1 MQVAGLTSPYTKESD
16 MAHQLETWQDGTA
29 SFVSAR
35 KHAWHQLGTVLPAE
49 FDAAQA
55 MSYAKL
61 GGWNVR
67 TVPLQTAPSI
77 DEQGVTSPLPV
88 PDQFATVRT
97 NPVRGGTDVLGVVG
111 KSYTVIQNEE
121 HAGLLNTLVDAG
133 GAHFETAGSL
143 RGGRSVFLSM
153 KLPESMLIGGVDPVD
168 LYLIALNSHDG
179 TSAFRL
185 LVSPVRVV
193 CANTQALALRRAQSS
208 FSIRHT
214 SGAKGNIAQAREA
227 LGLTFKYA
235 EVFEREAEQMIQA
248 SLTDAQFE
256 QIIGKLWTTES
267 ESKRSAT
274 ITANRADV
282 LTGLFADAPTN
293 ANIRGTRWA
302 CYQAVTEYL
311 DHFAPVAGG
320 TDTARAERVA
330 TGGTVTTVKARAF
343 EMLAAL

>member
-1 MQVAGLTSPYTKESD
+1 
-16 MAHQLETWQDGTA
+16 MAHEIEQFTDGTA
-29 SFVSAR
+29 AFVSAR
-35 KHAWHQLGTVLPAE
+35 EHAWHRLGTVLPAE

-55 MSYAKL
+55 MAYAKL

-67 TVPLQTAPSI
+67 TMALQTAPVLS
-77 DEQGVTSPLPV
+77 DDGVFGALPV

-97 NPVRGGTDVLGVVG
+97 NPVSGGVDVLGVVG
-111 KSYTVIQNEE
+111 RGYTVIQNEE
-121 HAGLLNTLVDAG
+121 HADLLNRVVDEG
-133 GAHFETAGSL
+133 GACFETAGSL
-143 RGGRSVFLSM
+143 RGGRAVFLSM
-153 KLPESMLIGGVDPVD
+153 KLPRTMNIGGVDRVD

-214 SGAKGNIAQAREA
+214 SGARGNIAQAREA

-235 EVFEREAEQMIQA
+235 EVFEREAEQMIQQ
-248 SLTDAQFE
+248 SLTDAQFA

-282 LTGLFADAPTN
+282 LTGLFTDAPTN
-293 ANIRGTRWA
+293 ANIRGTRYA
-302 CYQAVTEYL
+302 GYQAITEYL

>member
-1 MQVAGLTSPYTKESD
+1 
-16 MAHQLETWQDGTA
+16 MAHDLETWSDGTA

-35 KHAWHQLGTVLPAE
+35 QHAWHRLGTVLPAE

-55 MSYAKL
+55 MSLARL

-67 TVPLQTAPSI
+67 TMALQTAPVLS
-77 DEQGVTSPLPV
+77 DDGVFGALPV

-97 NPVRGGTDVLGVVG
+97 NPVGGGLDVLGVVG
-111 KSYTVIQNEE
+111 RGYAVIQNEE
-121 HAGLLNTLVDAG
+121 HADLLNRVADEG
-133 GAHFETAGSL
+133 GAVFETAGSL

-153 KLPESMLIGGVDPVD
+153 KLPRTMDIGGVDPVD

-193 CANTQALALRRAQSS
+193 CANTQALAVRRAQSS

-274 ITANRADV
+274 ITANRTDV
-282 LTGLFADAPTN
+282 LTGLFTAAPTN

-302 CYQAVTEYL
+302 GYQAITEYL
-311 DHFAPVAGG
+311 DHFAPVQGG

-330 TGGTVTTVKARAF
+330 TGGTVTTVKTRAF

>member
-1 MQVAGLTSPYTKESD
+1 
-16 MAHQLETWQDGTA
+16 MAHELETWSDGTA

-35 KHAWHQLGTVLPAE
+35 EHAWHRLGTVLPAE

-55 MSYAKL
+55 MSYARL

-67 TVPLQTAPSI
+67 TMALQTAPALS
-77 DEQGVTSPLPV
+77 DDGVFGALPV

-97 NPVRGGTDVLGVVG
+97 NPVSGSVDVLGVVG
-111 KSYTVIQNEE
+111 RGYTVIQNEE
-121 HAGLLNTLVDAG
+121 HADLLNRVADEG
-133 GAHFETAGSL
+133 GACFETAGSL

-153 KLPESMLIGGVDPVD
+153 KLPRTMNVGGVDRVD

-214 SGAKGNIAQAREA
+214 SGARGNIAQAREA

-282 LTGLFADAPTN
+282 LTGLYADAPTN
-293 ANIRGTRWA
+293 ASIRGTRWA
-302 CYQAVTEYL
+302 GYQAITEYL
-311 DHFAPVAGG
+311 D
-320 TDTARAERVA
+320 
-330 TGGTVTTVKARAF
+330 K
-343 EMLAAL
+343 

>member
-1 MQVAGLTSPYTKESD
+1 
-16 MAHQLETWQDGTA
+16 MAHELETWSDGTA

-35 KHAWHQLGTVLPAE
+35 EHAWHRLGTVLPAE
-49 FDAAQA
+49 FDAARA

-67 TVPLQTAPSI
+67 TMALQTAPVLS
-77 DEQGVTSPLPV
+77 DDGVFGALPV

-97 NPVRGGTDVLGVVG
+97 NPVSGGVDVLGVVG
-111 KSYTVIQNEE
+111 RGYTVIQNEE
-121 HAGLLNTLVDAG
+121 HADLLNRVVDEG

-153 KLPESMLIGGVDPVD
+153 KLPRTMNIGGIDPVD

-235 EVFEREAEQMIQA
+235 EVFEREAEAMIQA

-282 LTGLFADAPTN
+282 LTGLFSDAPTN
-293 ANIRGTRWA
+293 ASIRGTRWA
-302 CYQAVTEYL
+302 GYQAITEYL

>member
-1 MQVAGLTSPYTKESD
+1 
-16 MAHQLETWQDGTA
+16 MAHELEIWSDGTA

-35 KHAWHQLGTVLPAE
+35 EHAWHRLGTVLPAE
-49 FDAAQA
+49 FDAAHA
-55 MSYAKL
+55 MSHAKL

-67 TVPLQTAPSI
+67 TTALQTAPVLS
-77 DEQGVTSPLPV
+77 DDGVLGALPV

-97 NPVRGGTDVLGVVG
+97 NPVSGSVDVLGVVG
-111 KSYTVIQNEE
+111 RGYTVIQNEE
-121 HAGLLNTLVDAG
+121 HADLLDRVVDEG

-153 KLPESMLIGGVDPVD
+153 KLPRTMSIGGIDPVD

-214 SGAKGNIAQAREA
+214 SGARGNITQAREA
-227 LGLTFKYA
+227 LSLTFKYA
-235 EVFEREAEQMIQA
+235 EVFEREAEQMIAQ

-256 QIIGKLWTTES
+256 QITGKLWTTES

-274 ITANRADV
+274 ITANRSDV
-282 LTGLFADAPTN
+282 LTGLFTDAPTN

-302 CYQAVTEYL
+302 GYQAITEYL

-330 TGGTVTTVKARAF
+330 TSGTVTTVKTRAF

>member
-1 MQVAGLTSPYTKESD
+1 
-16 MAHQLETWQDGTA
+16 
-29 SFVSAR
+29 
-35 KHAWHQLGTVLPAE
+35 
-49 FDAAQA
+49 
-55 MSYAKL
+55 
-61 GGWNVR
+61 
-67 TVPLQTAPSI
+67 
-77 DEQGVTSPLPV
+77 LPV

-97 NPVRGGTDVLGVVG
+97 NPVSGGVDVLGVVG
-111 KSYTVIQNEE
+111 RGYTVIQNEE
-121 HAGLLNTLVDAG
+121 HADLLNRVADEG
-133 GAHFETAGSL
+133 GACFETAGSL

-153 KLPESMLIGGVDPVD
+153 KLPRTMTIGGIDPVD

-235 EVFEREAEQMIQA
+235 ETFEREAEQMIQA
-248 SLTDAQFE
+248 SLTDAQFA

-267 ESKRSAT
+267 GSKRSAT

-282 LTGLFADAPTN
+282 LTGLFSDAPTN
-293 ANIRGTRWA
+293 ASIRGTRWA
-302 CYQAVTEYL
+302 GYQAITEYL

-330 TGGTVTTVKARAF
+330 SGGTVTTVKARAF

>member
-1 MQVAGLTSPYTKESD
+1 
-16 MAHQLETWQDGTA
+16 MAHELETWSDGTA

-35 KHAWHQLGTVLPAE
+35 EHAWHRLGTVLPAE

-55 MSYAKL
+55 MAYAKL

-67 TVPLQTAPSI
+67 TMALQTAPVLS
-77 DEQGVTSPLPV
+77 DDGVFGALPV

-97 NPVRGGTDVLGVVG
+97 NPVSGSVDVLGVVG
-111 KSYTVIQNEE
+111 RGYTVIQNEE
-121 HAGLLNTLVDAG
+121 HADLLNRVVDESG
-133 GAHFETAGSL
+133 GAQFETAGSL

-153 KLPESMLIGGVDPVD
+153 KLPRTMNIGGIDPVD

-248 SLTDAQFE
+248 SLTDAQFAR
-256 QIIGKLWTTES
+256 IIGKLWTTES

-311 DHFAPVAGG
+311 
-320 TDTARAERVA
+320 A
-330 TGGTVTTVKARAF
+330 TSPR
-343 EMLAAL
+343 

>member
-1 MQVAGLTSPYTKESD
+1 
-16 MAHQLETWQDGTA
+16 MAHELETWSDGTA

-35 KHAWHQLGTVLPAE
+35 EHAWHRLGTVLPAE

-55 MSYAKL
+55 MQYAKL

-67 TVPLQTAPSI
+67 TMALQTAPVLSA
-77 DEQGVTSPLPV
+77 DGVFGALPV

-97 NPVRGGTDVLGVVG
+97 NPVSGSVDVLGVVG
-111 KSYTVIQNEE
+111 RGYTVIQNEE
-121 HAGLLNTLVDAG
+121 HADLLNRVVDEG
-133 GAHFETAGSL
+133 GACFETAGSL

-153 KLPESMLIGGVDPVD
+153 KLPRTMTIGGVDRVD

-214 SGAKGNIAQAREA
+214 SGARGNIAQAREA

-235 EVFEREAEQMIQA
+235 ETFEREAEQMIQA
-248 SLTDAQFE
+248 SLTDAQFA

-282 LTGLFADAPTN
+282 LTGLFSDAPTN

-302 CYQAVTEYL
+302 GYQAITEYL

-330 TGGTVTTVKARAF
+330 TGGTVTTVKTRAF

>member
-1 MQVAGLTSPYTKESD
+1 MSHE
-16 MAHQLETWQDGTA
+16 LEVWEDGSA

-35 KHAWHQLGTVLPAE
+35 QHAWHRLGTVLPSE

-55 MSYAKL
+55 MSYARL

-67 TVPLQTAPSI
+67 TMALQTAPVLS
-77 DEQGVTSPLPV
+77 EGGVFGALPV

-97 NPVRGGTDVLGVVG
+97 NPVSGSVDVLGVVG
-111 KSYTVIQNEE
+111 RGYTVIQNEE
-121 HAGLLNTLVDAG
+121 HADLLNRVVDESG

-153 KLPESMLIGGVDPVD
+153 KLPRTMNIGGIDPVD

-214 SGAKGNIAQAREA
+214 SGARGNIAQAREA

-235 EVFEREAEQMIQA
+235 EVFEREAEQMIQQ
-248 SLTDAQFE
+248 SLTDAQFA

-282 LTGLFADAPTN
+282 LTGLFSDAATN

-302 CYQAVTEYL
+302 GYQAITEYL

>member
-1 MQVAGLTSPYTKESD
+1 
-16 MAHQLETWQDGTA
+16 MAHELETWSDGTA

-35 KHAWHQLGTVLPAE
+35 EHAWHRLGTVLPAE

-55 MSYAKL
+55 MSYARL

-67 TVPLQTAPSI
+67 TMALQTAPVLSA
-77 DEQGVTSPLPV
+77 DGVFGALPV

-97 NPVRGGTDVLGVVG
+97 NPVSGGVDVLGVVG
-111 KSYTVIQNEE
+111 RGYTVIQNEE
-121 HAGLLNTLVDAG
+121 HADLLNRVVDEG
-133 GAHFETAGSL
+133 GACFETAGSL

-153 KLPESMLIGGVDPVD
+153 KLPRTMNIGGIDPVD

-214 SGAKGNIAQAREA
+214 SGARGNIAQAREA

-267 ESKRSAT
+267 GSKRSAT

-282 LTGLFADAPTN
+282 LTGLFSDAPTN
-293 ANIRGTRWA
+293 ASIRGTRWA
-302 CYQAVTEYL
+302 GYQAITEYL

>member
-1 MQVAGLTSPYTKESD
+1 
-16 MAHQLETWQDGTA
+16 MAHELETWSDGTA

-35 KHAWHQLGTVLPAE
+35 EHAWHRLGTVLPAE

-55 MSYAKL
+55 MQYARL

-67 TVPLQTAPSI
+67 TMALQTAPVLS
-77 DEQGVTSPLPV
+77 DDGVFGALPV

-97 NPVRGGTDVLGVVG
+97 NPVSGSVDVLGVVG
-111 KSYTVIQNEE
+111 RGYTVIQNEE
-121 HAGLLNTLVDAG
+121 HADLLNRVVDESG

-153 KLPESMLIGGVDPVD
+153 KLPRTMNIGGIDPVD

-235 EVFEREAEQMIQA
+235 ETFEREAEQMIQA
-248 SLTDAQFE
+248 SLTDAQFA

-282 LTGLFADAPTN
+282 LTGLFSDAPTN

-302 CYQAVTEYL
+302 GYQAITEYL
-311 DHFAPVAGG
+311 DHFAPVQGG

>member
-1 MQVAGLTSPYTKESD
+1 
-16 MAHQLETWQDGTA
+16 MAHELETWSDGTA

-35 KHAWHQLGTVLPAE
+35 EHAWHRLGTVLPSE
-49 FDAAQA
+49 FGAAQA
-55 MSYAKL
+55 MSHAKL

-67 TVPLQTAPSI
+67 TTALQTAPVLS
-77 DEQGVTSPLPV
+77 DDGVFGAMPV

-97 NPVRGGTDVLGVVG
+97 NPVSGSLDVLGVVG
-111 KSYTVIQNEE
+111 RGYTVIQNEE
-121 HAGLLNTLVDAG
+121 HADLLNRLVDESG
-133 GAHFETAGSL
+133 GAYFETAGSL

-153 KLPESMLIGGVDPVD
+153 KLPRTMNVGGIDPVD

-235 EVFEREAEQMIQA
+235 DVFEREAEQMIQA

-302 CYQAVTEYL
+302 
-311 DHFAPVAGG
+311 G
-320 TDTARAERVA
+320 
-330 TGGTVTTVKARAF
+330 
-343 EMLAAL
+343 

>member
-1 MQVAGLTSPYTKESD
+1 
-16 MAHQLETWQDGTA
+16 MAHELETWSDGTA

-35 KHAWHQLGTVLPAE
+35 EHAWHRLGTVLPAE

-55 MSYAKL
+55 MQYAKL

-67 TVPLQTAPSI
+67 TMALQTAPVLS
-77 DEQGVTSPLPV
+77 DDGVFGALPV

-97 NPVRGGTDVLGVVG
+97 NPV
-111 KSYTVIQNEE
+111 S
-121 HAGLLNTLVDAG
+121 
-133 GAHFETAGSL
+133 
-143 RGGRSVFLSM
+143 
-153 KLPESMLIGGVDPVD
+153 GGVDGWVSSGVATPSSRTRNTRTCLTGWWKRRSLFRDGRIASGWPVGVPVD
-168 LYLIALNSHDG
+168 EAPPDHEHRRHRPGRPVPLALNSHDG

-214 SGAKGNIAQAREA
+214 SGTRGNIAQAREA
-227 LGLTFKYA
+227 LSLTFKYA
-235 EVFEREAEQMIQA
+235 EVFEREAEQMIAQ
-248 SLTDAQFE
+248 SLTDAQFA

-302 CYQAVTEYL
+302 GYQAITEYL
-311 DHFAPVAGG
+311 DHFAPVQGG

-330 TGGTVTTVKARAF
+330 SGGTVTTVKARAF